1 MKDYYYILG
10 IKENSSLEEI
20 KKAYRKLSLKFHPD
34 KNYGDEFFAERF
46 KEIQEA
52 YETLSKKNKR
62 NEYDYNYS
70 SNHSHKEKSGY
81 NFNPS
86 IEYFKSN
93 KTSIKYGE
101 EITFS
106 WKALNADRV
115 IIKPFGLV
123 SPIGEKTYKIKNFR
137 NESIVFELTARNTNI
152 NRETKQTIHLNNLTY
167 KELYNHFKNRIESET
182 KRNEKRTYEKSK
194 NNSSNKVIK
203 EFKTDKG
210 VINISLDFEHAIP
223 TIKNE
228 VFQNGNLAK
237 DGKYK
242 LGFMN
247 YILFKEGISIDLPSF

>member
-10 IKENSSLEEI
+10 IKKNSSLEDI

-34 KNYGDEFFAERF
+34 KNDGDEFFAERF

-52 YETLSKKNKR
+52 YETLSNKNKR
-62 NEYDYNYS
+62 NEYDYTYS
-70 SNHSHKEKSGY
+70 SNHSQKEKNGY
-81 NFNPS
+81 NFTPS

-106 WKALNADRV
+106 WKVLNADRV

-123 SPIGEKTYKIKNFR
+123 SPIGEKTYIIKNFR
-137 NESIVFELTARNTNI
+137 NKIITFELTARNTNI
-152 NRETKQTIHLNNLTY
+152 NRETKHTIRLNNLTY
-167 KELYNHFKNRIESET
+167 KELYNYFKNKIESET
-182 KRNEKRTYEKSK
+182 KRNEKEANDKRK
-194 NNSSNKVIK
+194 NNSSNKIIK

-210 VINISLDFEHAIP
+210 IISVALDFEHAIP
-223 TIKNE
+223 TINNE
-228 VFQNGNLAK
+228 AFQNGKLAK
-237 DGKYK
+237 DGKYR

-247 YILFKEGISIDLPSF
+247 HILIKNGIIIDLLSF